1 MRGLRLVLRRLR
13 RAPGFTAISL
23 LTIALG
29 VGATMAIFS
38 VVDGVLLKPLPYPH
52 ADRLVGV
59 WLSAPGIHW
68 KQGPLS
74 PSDYFIF
81 REQGRAFQDIGLY
94 MDDMPTVKNGRGAP
108 ERARALDV
116 TDGVLPI
123 LGVTPAL
130 GRSFTRTEDSPSGG
144 PATVMISYGYWQR
157 SFSGS
162 ASALGKTIT
171 VNGKPTIIIGVLPR
185 KFTFLDQSNPVLVLP
200 LRLDRSKTD
209 LGEFNYNTL
218 ARLKPGATVAE
229 ANADVGRML
238 PIVLRSF
245 PPPHGFTL
253 KIFEDVGFGPKVHP
267 LKRDV
272 VGDVG
277 SVLWVIMGG
286 IGLVLLIACANVANL
301 LLVRAEGRQQELA
314 IRAALGATPRRI
326 AGELLFESLVL
337 SMLGSAIGLGLAYGA
352 LRALVAAGPVGLP
365 RLNEIGINGTVLMFT
380 LAIAAAVSL
389 LFGSAPVLKYAGARA
404 GSGLREGGRSQSA
417 GRERHRARN
426 TLVVVQVAL
435 AIVLLISSGL
445 MIRTFRALTRVH
457 AGFSAPSTL
466 ETFYVYISDEMAK
479 TPDQVVHVES
489 NILRSIQAVPGV
501 VHASVSMSI
510 PLEGNHW
517 NDPVFARDHVYRN
530 GELARLRRFNFP
542 SPGYF
547 KTLGTPL
554 IAGREFTWND
564 EFNHLPVA
572 IVSEDMAKELWG
584 SPANALDKQIRISQT
599 GPWRE
604 VVGVAGNVYYDGVDK
619 PPVSAVYW
627 PLLRND
633 FETQQGLSIQR
644 YVAFAVRSPL
654 AGSGAFTGE
663 IRQAVDS
670 AVPGLPLWDIHRL
683 DYFYKQS
690 LSRETFTLVMLA
702 IAGAMALV
710 LAIIGLYGVIAYSVA
725 QRTREVGIR
734 MALGA
739 QPREVAGLFLRH
751 ALMLTAVGIVCG
763 LGTALALMRLMAAL
777 LYGVKSADPLTYG
790 LVSAGLLIV
799 AALACYIPARRAT
812 QVEPVIA
819 LRYE

>member
-1 MRGLRLVLRRLR
+1 MGQLRLVLRRLGR
-13 RAPGFTAISL
+13 TAGFTAIAL

-29 VGATMAIFS
+29 VGATTAIFS
-38 VVDGVLLKPLPYPH
+38 VVNGVLLKPLPYYN
-52 ADRLVGV
+52 ANRLVGV
-59 WLSAPGIHW
+59 WLSAPGVHW
-68 KQGPLS
+68 KKGELS

-94 MDDMPTVKNGRGAP
+94 MDDMPTVQNSRGAP
-108 ERARALDV
+108 ERVRAEDV

-130 GRSFTRTEDSPSGG
+130 GRSFTRTEDSPSG

-157 SFSGS
+157 SFGGS
-162 ASALGKTIT
+162 PLALGKTIT
-171 VNGKPTIIIGVLPR
+171 VNGKPTVIIGVLPR
-185 KFTFLDQSNPVLVLP
+185 KFIFLDQSDPVLLLP
-200 LRLDRSKTD
+200 MRLDRAKTD
-209 LGEFNYNTL
+209 LGNLSYDAL
-218 ARLKPGATVAE
+218 ARLKPGVTLAE
-229 ANADVGRML
+229 ANADVARML

-253 KIFEDVGFGPKVHP
+253 KMFEDVGFGPVVHP
-267 LKRDV
+267 LKQDV

-326 AGELLFESLVL
+326 ASELLFESLVL
-337 SMLGSAIGLGLAYGA
+337 SLLGSAIGLGLAYAA
-352 LRALVAAGPVGLP
+352 LRALVAAAPVGLP
-365 RLNEIGINGTVLMFT
+365 RLNEIGISSLVLLFT
-380 LAIAAAVSL
+380 LGIAIASSLFFGAV
-389 LFGSAPVLKYAGARA
+389 PVFKYAGRRLN
-404 GSGLREGGRSQSA
+404 SGLREGGRSQSA
-417 GRERHRARN
+417 GRERHRARS
-426 TLVVVQVAL
+426 TLVVIQVSL

-445 MIRTFRALTRVH
+445 MIRTFRALTRIH
-457 AGFSAPSTL
+457 AGFSSPSTL
-466 ETFYVYISDEMAK
+466 ETFYVYISEEMAK

-501 VHASVSMSI
+501 VQTSVSMSI
-510 PLEGNHW
+510 PLEDNHW

-530 GELARLRRFNFP
+530 GEMASLRRFNFP

-547 KTLGTPL
+547 KTIGTPL

-572 IVSEDMAKELWG
+572 IVSEDMAKEMWG

-627 PLLRND
+627 PLLRYN
-633 FETQQGLSIQR
+633 FETQQGLSTQR

-654 AGSGAFTGE
+654 AGSQAFTAE
-663 IRQAVDS
+663 IQRAVHVVEPS
-670 AVPGLPLWDIHRL
+670 LPLWDVHRL
-683 DYFYKQS
+683 DYFYRQS
-690 LSRETFTLVMLA
+690 LSRKSFTLVMLGA
-702 IAGAMALV
+702 AGSMALL
-710 LAIIGLYGVIAYSVA
+710 LAVIGLYGVISYSVA

-739 QPREVAGLFLRH
+739 QPQEVAGLFLRH
-751 ALMLTAVGIVCG
+751 ALVLTAVGIACG
-763 LGTALALMRLMAAL
+763 LAAALALMRLMSTL
-777 LYGVKSADPLTYG
+777 LYGVKAADPLTYG
-790 LVSAGLLIV
+790 LVSFGLLVV
-799 AALACYIPARRAT
+799 AGVACYIPARRAT
-812 QVEPVIA
+812 RVEPVIA